1 MEKNTMKDGAHNNY
15 LIYFISIFAAMTG
28 LLFGYDTGVISGA
41 ILFIRHDFQLTS
53 FSIEMTVSAVLLGAL
68 IGSAASG
75 HLADLLGRRKI
86 LLYVAIAFVIGTLT
100 TAFAPYNSILIL
112 GRIILG
118 IAIGVG
124 SFTAPLYLA
133 EISPQKIRGML
144 VSLNQ
149 LAITIGILSAYIV
162 DYYYST
168 TGNWRLM
175 LGIGT
180 FPAVILLTGTFFLP
194 ESPRWLIL
202 KGLINEAHQTLI
214 RIRATLNVYN
224 ELEDIKRNVKQKQ
237 GTWRLLLTKKLRPIV
252 YISLGL
258 SFFQQA
264 TGINTIIYY
273 APTILQMTGF
283 NQASSAILATLA
295 IGVFNVL
302 FTIIALPLIDLWG
315 RRPLLLIGLAGMFI
329 SLLAQ
334 CIAFYFPEFHQLRWL
349 AVGSMVFYIA
359 CFAMSLGPIMWL
371 VISEVFPLEI
381 RGIGISLAISAS
393 WAFNMLV
400 ALTLLTL
407 IEAFGVSGTFSIYAA
422 LCVFG
427 VLFVYFLVPE
437 TKDCSLE
444 EIEKN
449 LRDGKSAR
457 ELGLPIKKKL
467 LQLIPNTTIQTET
480 VS

>member
-1 MEKNTMKDGAHNNY
+1 MKNGTQNDY

-53 FSIEMTVSAVLLGAL
+53 LATEITVSAVLLGAL

-75 HLADLLGRRKI
+75 HLTDILGRRKI
-86 LLYVAIAFVIGTLT
+86 LLLVALAFVIGTLT
-100 TAFAPYNSILIL
+100 TAFAPYNFILIM

-118 IAIGVG
+118 IAIGMG

-162 DYYYST
+162 DYYYSAS
-168 TGNWRLM
+168 GNWRLM
-175 LGIGT
+175 LGLGT
-180 FPAVILLTGTFFLP
+180 FPAIILLSGTFFLP
-194 ESPRWLIL
+194 ESPRWLVL
-202 KGLINEAHQTLI
+202 KGLIKEAHQTLI
-214 RIRATLNVYN
+214 RIRATLNVHT
-224 ELEDIKRNVKQKQ
+224 ELEEIKHNVKQKQ
-237 GTWRLLLTKKLRPIV
+237 ATWRMLLTKKLRPIV

-302 FTIIALPLIDLWG
+302 FTVIALPLIDLWG

-329 SLLAQ
+329 SLSAQ

-349 AVGSMVFYIA
+349 AVGSMIFYIA

-407 IEAFGVSGTFSIYAA
+407 IEAFGVSGTFSIYAG
-422 LCVFG
+422 LCVLG

-437 TKDCSLE
+437 TRDCSLE

-449 LRDGKSAR
+449 LREGKSAR
-457 ELGLPIKKKL
+457 ELGLPVKKKL
-467 LQLIPNTTIQTET
+467 LRLVPNTPIQSEI

>member
-1 MEKNTMKDGAHNNY
+1 MKDGTQHNY

-53 FSIEMTVSAVLLGAL
+53 FATEITVSAVLLGAL
-68 IGSAASG
+68 IGSATSG
-75 HLADLLGRRKI
+75 HLADILGRRKI
-86 LLYVAIAFVIGTLT
+86 LLCVAIAFVVGTLT

-118 IAIGVG
+118 IAIGMG

-133 EISPQKIRGML
+133 EIAPQKNRGML

-162 DYYYST
+162 DYYYSVS
-168 TGNWRLM
+168 GNWRLM

-194 ESPRWLIL
+194 ESPRWLVL
-202 KGLINEAHQTLI
+202 KGLIREAHQTLI
-214 RIRATLNVYN
+214 RIRATLNVHN
-224 ELEDIKRNVKQKQ
+224 ELEDIKHNVQQKQ
-237 GTWRLLLTKKLRPIV
+237 GTWRMLLSKKLRPIV

-295 IGVFNVL
+295 IGIFNVL
-302 FTIIALPLIDLWG
+302 FTVIALPLIDLWG
-315 RRPLLLIGLAGMFI
+315 RRPLLLVGLIGMFV
-329 SLLAQ
+329 SLSAQ
-334 CIAFYFPEFHQLRWL
+334 CIAFYFPELHQLRWL

-381 RGIGISLAISAS
+381 RGVGISLAISAS

-422 LCVFG
+422 LCVLG

-437 TKDCSLE
+437 TKGCSLE

-467 LQLIPNTTIQTET
+467 LQLIPNSSVQSETI
-480 VS
+480 